1 MIRLDTGVATTLTIT
16 PQMRMA
22 VKILQMNNLELTA
35 FLHQKEESNPFLQ
48 VEGTDPFPLSCKED
62 RSLRRQENFT
72 RGLAAEWE
80 VQERVAAPVS
90 LRDHLITQLTLL
102 VSNPEGYQLGERMID
117 ALDFRG
123 YLSPQ
128 EKAHII
134 DSTGLS
140 QEQGQELLRKMQH
153 FSPTGIFASSL
164 AECFKIQL
172 EDSGELTA
180 TMQTIIDNL
189 ELFKRGQ
196 FEKLQQLCQTSIAE
210 IRRCV
215 QKLRMLTP
223 YPALSFSSEPL
234 LPRIPDLIAKK
245 VGTGDWQLSLNPE
258 TQPVA
263 RAHRAYYADVF
274 PRIRSREEQ
283 KFAHQHF
290 SQALWLETVLHQRA
304 ATLMRVTHEILR
316 QQEAFFEQGI
326 HGLKPLRQRQ
336 IADILDV
343 HESTVSRVLSSK
355 SVETPSGVLDLSFF
369 FPSAVSSCQE
379 EKVYASS
386 SVASQLQEF
395 IRKEA
400 PLAPLSDDQLAAL
413 LFQQNRITMARRT
426 VTKYRNAL
434 RIPTAAQRRQAHRIF
449 PS

>member
-1 MIRLDTGVATTLTIT
+1 MIRLDTNAATTLTIT

-22 VKILQMNNLELTA
+22 VKILQMNNLELAA
-35 FLHQKEESNPFLQ
+35 FLRQKEEGNPFLQ
-48 VEGTDPFPLSCKED
+48 VEGTDPFTHSRKEA
-62 RSLRRQENFT
+62 RSWQRPKSFT
-72 RGLAAEWE
+72 EDLAAEWE
-80 VQERVAAPVS
+80 IQERVAAPVS

-102 VSNPEGYQLGERMID
+102 VLDPEAYQFGERIID

-123 YLSPQ
+123 YLPPQ
-128 EKAHII
+128 EKAHIM
-134 DSTGLS
+134 DSAGLPP
-140 QEQGQELLRKMQH
+140 EQRQELLQKMQH
-153 FSPTGIFASSL
+153 FSPVGVFASSL

-172 EDSGELTA
+172 EDSGELTP

-196 FEKLQQLCQTSIAE
+196 FERLQQLCQTSIVE

-215 QKLRMLTP
+215 QKLRTLTP
-223 YPALSFSSEPL
+223 YPALSFSSDPL

-245 VGTGDWQLSLNPE
+245 MGTEDWQLSLNPE
-258 TQPVA
+258 TQPIV
-263 RAHRAYYADVF
+263 RAHRTYYADIF
-274 PRIRSREEQ
+274 PKIRSREEQ
-283 KFAHQHF
+283 KFARQHF
-290 SQALWLETVLHQRA
+290 SQALWLETVSHQRA
-304 ATLMRVTHEILR
+304 ATLVRVTNEILR
-316 QQEAFFEQGI
+316 HQEAFFEQGI
-326 HGLKPLRQRQ
+326 HALKPLRQRQ

-343 HESTVSRVLSSK
+343 HESTVSRVLASK

-379 EKVYASS
+379 ERVYASS

-395 IRKEA
+395 IREEP
-400 PLAPLSDDQLAAL
+400 PLAPLSDDQLATL